1 MIRINFSLDLM
12 REKVNTEESYEKSE
26 DKVIMETRKR
36 EINPFH
42 NINMVNEMTEHE
54 NNSLN
59 SLNIKENKPMDIN
72 DIVSQAK
79 ITQDGSEF
87 RFLIDK
93 LYNVIKEK
101 DALINKLTV
110 TRKSPN

>member
-1 MIRINFSLDLM
+1 M
-12 REKVNTEESYEKSE
+12 REKVNIEESYEKSE

-36 EINPFH
+36 EINPSY
-42 NINMVNEMTEHE
+42 NINMVNEMTEHQ

-59 SLNIKENKPMDIN
+59 SLNIKENKPMDII
-72 DIVSQAK
+72 DIMSQSK

-87 RFLIDK
+87 RCLIDK
-93 LYNVIKEK
+93 LCNVIKEK

-110 TRKSPN
+110 TRTNINN